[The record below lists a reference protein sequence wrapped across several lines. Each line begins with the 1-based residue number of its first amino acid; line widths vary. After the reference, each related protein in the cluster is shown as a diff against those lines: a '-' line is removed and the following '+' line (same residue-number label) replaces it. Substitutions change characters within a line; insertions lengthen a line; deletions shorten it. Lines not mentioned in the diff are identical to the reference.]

1 MSPQIPGRITRTVEL
16 FVDVS
21 CPWCHGGLATVR
33 RVLDELAAEPAI
45 PAIAVGWRFIRLH
58 DLEPP
63 EGYPAAEQW
72 ERYGMNA
79 EQGAAAE
86 AELAAYLASVGIGM
100 DTSRYSF
107 IHNPLTAHRL
117 LAMVRDDAATDTPD
131 MWSLTRAVWT
141 ANFVRGTVMDDVAA
155 LRAALVDLGMAIP
168 GRIWDRM
175 ADPDDHLA
183 EALADRQR
191 ALDVNL
197 DGVPRFYV
205 DGHIIQAWHPI
216 EDVETGLREALIGD

>member
-1 MSPQIPGRITRTVEL
+1 MTEIKAATPRIRDDVGQISE
-16 FVDVS
+16 
-21 CPWCHGGLATVR
+21 
-33 RVLDELAAEPAI
+33 
-45 PAIAVGWRFIRLH
+45 
-58 DLEPP
+58 
-63 EGYPAAEQW
+63 
-72 ERYGMNA
+72 
-79 EQGAAAE
+79 AAARGGD
-86 AELAAYLASVGIGM
+86 LVQ
-100 DTSRYSF
+100 
-107 IHNPLTAHRL
+107 RL